1 MEYVIIIIV
10 RTCTLTLAS
19 QRWDNMEIKVDN
31 IHLQSSIEPKEKIDK
46 TDDSFRF
53 TLISN
58 IEEKEL
64 KVRLESLMN
73 DVTSQGNKIK
83 EHVDVRDMKKY
94 RSLIKDFMNEIAN
107 HSHEFSRENFLDRRG
122 RHRVYGIIKQVDT
135 NLDELAS
142 QLLAEEKDEISILNK
157 VDEIRG
163 LLLDLL
169 V

>member
-1 MEYVIIIIV
+1 M
-10 RTCTLTLAS
+10 
-19 QRWDNMEIKVDN
+19 NIKVDKVYLPHN
-31 IHLQSSIEPKEKIDK
+31 IETKDKAAK
-46 TDDSFRF
+46 TDGSFKF

-64 KVRLESLMN
+64 QVRLQGLME
-73 DVTSQGNKIK
+73 DIAEQGNKIK
-83 EHVDVRDMKKY
+83 KHVDVHDMKKY
-94 RSLIKDFMNEIAN
+94 RSLIKDFMNEVVN
-107 HSHEFSRENFLDRRG
+107 RSHEFSRENFLDRRG
-122 RHRVYGIIKQVDT
+122 RHRVYGIVRCVDS

-142 QLLAEEKDEISILNK
+142 ELIKEEKDHIGILSK